1 MGTPN
6 TFLTLF
12 LLATFVVATPKPAT
26 LPVVD
31 LGYELHRALSH
42 DPIRDS
48 YKFSNIRYAQPPTG
62 NLRFR
67 APVPPL
73 ANRDQIQTGDEVRA
87 CPQGIPL
94 WQARAVKPTAEYSNG
109 KEFSLGSWE
118 ADIKNY
124 TPATGKPPPPT
135 TEDCLFLDVH
145 VPRQVFDDAKRG
157 KSCNTPVLV
166 WIHGGGYV
174 LSSKNGWPTPGFEP
188 TGLLQ
193 QAKSLNEKGIIFVAL
208 NYRLGALGFLPGP
221 DVEKDGDLNAGLL
234 DQRLALKWVQ
244 DNIHLFGGSRD
255 KVTVMGESAGG
266 GSALLHLLGK
276 DKKPFSQVIAQSP
289 AFIPTFQTPETA
301 YTGFLDA
308 LNVTS
313 LAEAREAKSESIIK
327 ANAAQIGAA
336 PATTYIYGPGL
347 DNNLIL
353 DYPYAMFARGD
364 FDKSVKVLASH
375 TAFEGGFFFDVDN
388 MTDADFVPW
397 IQRSIPG
404 LSESEQNYLADE
416 LYAPKFDGSLGYTDQ
431 GSRQMALWGEAVI
444 DCNFA
449 GINKVMQGE
458 GYAYQF
464 NVTPG
469 LHTQDLKYI
478 FNDPRNPALKPVA
491 QDTLQSIITRFVVDG
506 VPRMEVGTAAG
517 FSRWGTAGNL
527 VSIEESGA
535 VISENAVNQTRCDWW
550 QTFRSRTN

>member
-1 MGTPN
+1 MAILSTL
-6 TFLTLF
+6 LTA
-12 LLATFVVATPKPAT
+12 LLATTVIATPKPPT

-31 LGYELHRALSH
+31 LGYEIHRALSH
-42 DPIRDS
+42 DPKTDT

-73 ANRDQIQTGDEVRA
+73 TNRDAIQSGEEVRS

-94 WQARAVKPTAEYSNG
+94 WQARAVKPTSEYSNG
-109 KEFSLGSWE
+109 REFSLQSWE

-124 TPATGKPPPPT
+124 TPTTGKPPPPT

-145 VPRQVFDDAKRG
+145 VPRKVFDDANRSG
-157 KSCNTPVLV
+157 GCDAPVLV

-188 TGLLQ
+188 SGLLQ
-193 QAKSLNEKGIIFVAL
+193 QAKSFNKKGIIFVAL
-208 NYRLGALGFLPGP
+208 NYRLGALGFLPGS

-234 DQRLALKWVQ
+234 DQRLALQWVQ

-255 KVTVMGESAGG
+255 RVTVMGESAGG
-266 GSALLHLLGK
+266 GSILLHLLGK
-276 DKKPFSQVIAQSP
+276 NYKAPFSQIIAQSP
-289 AFIPTFQTPETA
+289 AFIPTFQAPKSA
-301 YTGFLDA
+301 YAGFLDA

-313 LAEAREAKSESIIK
+313 LEEAREASPEAIVK

-336 PATTYIYGPGL
+336 PATTYIYGPVL
-347 DNNLIL
+347 DKNLVP
-353 DYPYAMFARGD
+353 DYPYAMFERGH
-364 FDKSVKVLASH
+364 FDKSVRVLASH

-388 MTDADFVPW
+388 MTDVDFIPW

-404 LSESEQNYLADE
+404 LSQSEEKYLADE
-416 LYAPKFDGSLGYTDQ
+416 LYPPTFDGSLGYTDQ

-449 GINKVMQGE
+449 GMNRVVQGE

-478 FNDPRNPALKPVA
+478 FNDPQNPAFNPVA
-491 QDTLQSIITRFVVDG
+491 QDTLQGVITSFVVQG
-506 VPRMEVGTAAG
+506 VPKLKNESYE
-517 FSRWGTAGNL
+517 FPRWGTNGNV
-527 VSIEESGA
+527 VSINEADAAIGLTD
-535 VISENAVNQTRCDWW
+535 VNQTRCDWW
-550 QTFRSRTN
+550 QTFRSRSN